1 MLSVSSSGPFGPH
14 DDDEDGGPGDGR
26 DPFVDMGFFLQDL
39 SRMLSGRSGGSWDA
53 AAQLAGSIATQG
65 RPETN
70 VDPMDRLAVEQLARV
85 AELQVQEATG
95 RGSDEPVR
103 LEPLNRTQ
111 WARRFLDDE
120 RHLLERLSGSL
131 GNALQAQL
139 GELEQEMD
147 EGGNP
152 FGDADLPG
160 MAGLPPEALI
170 RQVMGM
176 MGPMLL
182 GMMAGSTA
190 GHLAARALGHYELP
204 LPRRTGESLTM
215 VLANVDDFA
224 DQWSLPRES
233 IRLWV
238 CLSDVTHDRILNIPH
253 IRTRL
258 EELLDEY
265 ASSFND
271 DVGDMERRMDELG
284 IPDLLGSGE
293 PDMAAL
299 QRLAGDPDILLGAMQ
314 SDRQRELMPRI
325 ESLVATIEGYVDHVL
340 DGIGGRLLPEY
351 DRVTEALRRRRV
363 EFGPESR
370 FVERLFGL
378 ELSQATF
385 DRGAAFVAGIVERA
399 GEEVTG
405 QLWADVEHLPTPAE
419 LDAPGL
425 WLARVG
431 IDTGGAD
438 DLPELDEPFEIPD
451 FLDLDDGDNGTP
463 PGT

>member
-1 MLSVSSSGPFGPH
+1 MQTVSASGPFGPPDDG
-14 DDDEDGGPGDGR
+14 DDDQPGSG

-39 SRMLSGRSGGSWDA
+39 SRMLSGSGGSSWDA

-65 RPETN
+65 RPEEN
-70 VDPMDRLAVEQLARV
+70 VDPVDRLAVEQLARV
-85 AELQVQEATG
+85 AELQVAEVTG

-139 GELEQEMD
+139 GELEREMD
-147 EGGNP
+147 EGGDP
-152 FGDADLPG
+152 FSEAGMPGLPG
-160 MAGLPPEALI
+160 MAGMSPEALI

-204 LPRRTGESLTM
+204 LPRPAGGPLTM
-215 VLANVDDFA
+215 VLANVDGFA
-224 DQWSLPRES
+224 DEWSLPRDS

-238 CLSDVTHDRILNIPH
+238 CLSDVAHDQVLNIPH
-253 IRTRL
+253 VRARL
-258 EELLDEY
+258 EELLEDY

-271 DVGDMERRMDELG
+271 DVGDMERRMHELG

-314 SDRQRELMPRI
+314 SEHQRDLMPRI
-325 ESLVATIEGYVDHVL
+325 EALVSTIEGYVDHVL
-340 DGIGGRLLPEY
+340 DTIGGRLLPEY
-351 DRVTEALRRRRV
+351 QRVTEALRRRRV
-363 EFGPESR
+363 EFGPERR

-378 ELSQATF
+378 ELRQATF
-385 DRGAAFVAGIVERA
+385 DRGAAFVSGIVARA
-399 GEEVTG
+399 GTG
-405 QLWADVEHLPTPAE
+405 VLDELWSDVEHLPTPAE

-431 IDTGGAD
+431 IEAD
-438 DLPELDEPFEIPD
+438 GDELPELDEPFEIPD
-451 FLDLDDGDNGTP
+451 FLDLGDDDS
-463 PGT
+463 

>member
-1 MLSVSSSGPFGPH
+1 MLTVSTSGPFGPH
-14 DDDEDGGPGDGR
+14 DDDQDGEPGEGR

-39 SRMLSGRSGGSWDA
+39 SRMLSGRTGGSWDA

-65 RPETN
+65 QPEPN

-85 AELQVQEATG
+85 AELQVQEVTG
-95 RGSDEPVR
+95 RGSEDPVR
-103 LEPLNRTQ
+103 IEPLNRSQ
-111 WARRFLDDE
+111 WAKRFLDDE

-131 GNALQAQL
+131 GTALQAQL
-139 GELEQEMD
+139 GELEREMD
-147 EGGNP
+147 DGDP
-152 FGDADLPG
+152 FGDAGIPG
-160 MAGLPPEALI
+160 MPGMPPEALI

-204 LPRRTGESLTM
+204 LPRPAGEPLTM
-215 VLANVDDFA
+215 VLANVDGFA
-224 DQWSLPRES
+224 DEWSLPRDA

-238 CLSDVTHDRILNIPH
+238 CVSDVTHHRVLNIAH
-253 IRTRL
+253 VRARL
-258 EELLDEY
+258 DELLSEY
-265 ASSFND
+265 ASGFND
-271 DVGDMERRMDELG
+271 DVGDMERRMQELG
-284 IPDLLGSGE
+284 IPDLLGTGE

-299 QRLAGDPDILLGAMQ
+299 QRLAGDPDVLLGAMQ
-314 SDRQRELMPRI
+314 SDRQRELMPQI

-340 DGIGGRLLPEY
+340 DSIGGRLLPEY

-385 DRGAAFVAGIVERA
+385 DRGSAFVEGLVSRA
-399 GEEVTG
+399 GTEVLE
-405 QLWADVEHLPTPAE
+405 QLWSDVEHIPTPAE

-431 IDTGGAD
+431 IEVEQLD
-438 DLPELDEPFEIPD
+438 DLPELEEPFEIPD
-451 FLDLDDGDNGTP
+451 FLDLGDDD
-463 PGT
+463 PGTTPS